1 MDANE
6 NAIETA
12 IETVDNR
19 KPVILIIGAVLG
31 TLVGLGAAYL
41 MVQNAEKEGQAPKLT
56 ASDGVKLAVVV
67 VGLLRTVA
75 TIGEGK

>member
-6 NAIETA
+6 NA

-19 KPVILIIGAVLG
+19 KPVILIIGAVMG

-41 MVQNAEKEGQAPKLT
+41 LIQNAEKEGQPPKIT

-75 TIGEGK
+75 SLGEGK

>member
-6 NAIETA
+6 NA

-41 MVQNAEKEGQAPKLT
+41 MIQNAEKEGQPPKIT
-56 ASDGVKLAVVV
+56 AGDGVKLAVVV

-75 TIGEGK
+75 TLGEGK